1 MEMSINEAQDCDA
14 KQWFAVGVKAR
25 RESFVSEVVRE
36 KGFEGFAPC
45 YVSRRRWSD
54 RFKSVE
60 LPLFPGYV
68 FCRLDPRNRL
78 PILTIPGVFQFAG
91 IGKVPVPIDD
101 NEIEAIRIAVESG
114 LSAEPWPFLKFG
126 QRVRLEEG
134 PLAGLEGI
142 YVASGRQRRIVVSVD
157 LLMRSVA
164 ITIDREWVRP
174 LDRPCGAIETSSFGS
189 AIRANRVQLANQ
201 LIGRGH

>member
-1 MEMSINEAQDCDA
+1 VTEAIDSHHCKT
-14 KQWFAVGVKAR
+14 KQWFAVSVKTR
-25 RESFVSEVVRE
+25 RESFISEVIRE
-36 KGFEGFAPC
+36 KGFEGFSPS

-68 FCRLDPRNRL
+68 FCRLDARDRL

-91 IGKVPVPIDD
+91 IGKSPVAIDD
-101 NEIEAIRIAVESG
+101 AEIEVIRSAVESG
-114 LSAEPWPFLKFG
+114 HNTEPWPYLKIG

-142 YVASGRQRRIVVSVD
+142 FVESGRHRRIVVSVD

-164 ITIDREWVRP
+164 VTIDREWIRP
-174 LDRPCGAIETSSFGS
+174 LDSQSKGIGYPVRPSLAGA
-189 AIRANRVQLANQ
+189 V
-201 LIGRGH
+201 